1 MDKTKRMFW
10 ASSWMKNKLKNEKQ
24 KTQQHQLKPNK
35 DSSAIAYVDEM
46 DPYGTHWDWT
56 FFFPFLLYVEIKIEE
71 D

>member
-10 ASSWMKNKLKNEKQ
+10 ASSRMKKNKLKNEKQ
-24 KTQQHQLKPNK
+24 KTQEHQLKPNR

-46 DPYGTHWDWT
+46 NPYGTHWDWT
-56 FFFPFLLYVEIKIEE
+56 FSPFLLYIEIKIEE